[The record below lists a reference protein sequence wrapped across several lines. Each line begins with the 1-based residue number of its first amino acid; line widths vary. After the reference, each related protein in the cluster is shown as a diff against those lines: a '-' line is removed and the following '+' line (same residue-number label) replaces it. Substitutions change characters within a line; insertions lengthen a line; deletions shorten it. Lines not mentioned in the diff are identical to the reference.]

1 MYAAQMQA
9 YRSSQVQKENL
20 SEREIDAYALTQS
33 ALMLQECQKNW
44 DMPADADNNLGNVL
58 KERER
63 IDRLFEAL
71 RLNSLLWSIYQAEI
85 TTDGNPLP
93 RKLREDLLT
102 LSLFIDKRT
111 KDIMCY
117 PEPEKLTILININ
130 LNIAAG
136 LSASSAQERPS
147 RSHAT
152 ATGGFLHPA

>member
-20 SEREIDAYALTQS
+20 SEREIDAYALNQS
-33 ALMLQECQKNW
+33 AHKLQECQKNW
-44 DMPADADNNLGNVL
+44 DMPEL
-58 KERER
+58 ER
-63 IDRLFEAL
+63 INRLFDAL
-71 RLNSLLWSIYQAEI
+71 RLNSLLWTIYQAEI
-85 TTDGNPLP
+85 SADGNPLP

-111 KDIMCY
+111 KDMMCY

-136 LSASSAQERPS
+136 LSASPLQERPS
-147 RSHAT
+147 RSHST
-152 ATGGFLHPA
+152 TTGNFLHPA

>member
-1 MYAAQMQA
+1 MYATQIEA
-9 YRSSQVQKENL
+9 YRSSNVKKENL

-33 ALMLQECQKNW
+33 ALKLKECQKNW
-44 DMPADADNNLGNVL
+44 DIP
-58 KERER
+58 ERER

-71 RLNSLLWSIYQAEI
+71 RLNSLLWTIYQAEI
-85 TTDGNPLP
+85 TADGNPLP

-111 KDIMCY
+111 KEVMCN

-136 LSASSAQERPS
+136 LSASPVQERPS
-147 RSHAT
+147 RSYVT
-152 ATGGFLHPA
+152 ATGSFLHPA

>member
-1 MYAAQMQA
+1 MYAAQIQA

-33 ALMLQECQKNW
+33 ALKLQECQKNW
-44 DMPADADNNLGNVL
+44 DMPEL
-58 KERER
+58 ER
-63 IDRLFEAL
+63 IDRLFDAL
-71 RLNSLLWSIYQAEI
+71 RLNSLLWSIYQAQISE
-85 TTDGNPLP
+85 DGNPLP

-111 KDIMCY
+111 KEVMCF

-136 LSASSAQERPS
+136 LSASAAQEKPS
-147 RSHAT
+147 RSHA
-152 ATGGFLHPA
+152 AVTGNFLHPA

>member
-33 ALMLQECQKNW
+33 ALKLQECQKNW
-44 DMPADADNNLGNVL
+44 DIP
-58 KERER
+58 ERER
-63 IDRLFEAL
+63 IDRLFGAL
-71 RLNSLLWSIYQAEI
+71 RLNSLLWTIYQAQISE
-85 TTDGNPLP
+85 DGNPLP

-111 KDIMCY
+111 KEVMCF

-136 LSASSAQERPS
+136 LSSSTAQERPS

-152 ATGGFLHPA
+152 ATGNFLHPA

>member
-9 YRSSQVQKENL
+9 YRSVQVQKENV
-20 SEREIDAYALTQS
+20 SEREIDAYALSQS
-33 ALMLQECQKNW
+33 ALKLQECQKNW
-44 DMPADADNNLGNVL
+44 DMPEL
-58 KERER
+58 ER
-63 IDRLFEAL
+63 INMLFEAL
-71 RLNSLLWSIYQAEI
+71 RKNSLLWSIFQAEI

-111 KDIMCY
+111 KEVMCF
-117 PEPEKLTILININ
+117 PDPDKLTILININ

-136 LSASSAQERPS
+136 LRVSTAQESHS

-152 ATGGFLHPA
+152 TTASFLHPA

>member
-33 ALMLQECQKNW
+33 AHMLQECQKNW
-44 DMPADADNNLGNVL
+44 DMPEL
-58 KERER
+58 ER
-63 IDRLFEAL
+63 INRLFDAL
-71 RLNSLLWSIYQAEI
+71 RKNSLLWSIFQAEI
-85 TTDGNPLP
+85 STDGNPLP

-111 KDIMCY
+111 KEVMCY

-136 LSASSAQERPS
+136 LSASTSQERPS

-152 ATGGFLHPA
+152 ATGSFLHPA

>member
-33 ALMLQECQKNW
+33 AFKLQECQKNW
-44 DMPADADNNLGNVL
+44 DMPEHDRINL
-58 KERER
+58 
-63 IDRLFEAL
+63 LFEAL
-71 RLNSLLWSIYQAEI
+71 RKNGLLWSIFQAEI
-85 TTDGNPLP
+85 STDGNPLP

-111 KDIMCY
+111 MDIMCY
-117 PEPEKLTILININ
+117 PEPEKLTVLININ

-136 LSASSAQERPS
+136 LSASPTQGRPS
-147 RSHAT
+147 RGHAM
-152 ATGGFLHPA
+152 ATGSFLHPA